1 MRPFTAT
8 LAFALAL
15 ASSALAQPRPMAG
28 TEIWLSGKLFC
39 PGKDAPAVQIGDL
52 ALSAIPD
59 SDTPP
64 DGVLIVPA
72 TLENASD
79 RDRPRSLRV
88 LLPAT
93 LEPATYPVKLRCGDS
108 DNLPQIA
115 VIDVQALRPTV
126 ESVAHRDVENPR
138 GVHLGDSLTF
148 RVRDLG
154 AWKRIGAND
163 ALPLHLFLDGAE
175 LANVV
180 ATPISE
186 DASQIKITLAVDHLD
201 DRIRKAWVAV
211 LNAARESSGAPM
223 TASIGP
229 AGGVQF
235 ASSAKLGIDVYPS
248 YTWAVVTFL
257 GVLLLAL
264 IVLGKRSSLLR
275 DSSGAENASYSLA
288 KHQMAAWF
296 LVVIGAYLFV
306 WMITGAFS
314 SISTTAL
321 ILIGISGA
329 TGLAAVTLDA
339 SKREE
344 RRQQRSALDLERKE
358 LEGLLRESDG
368 RVRTAGLAITAEAS
382 ALLDSIQKKRAR
394 LEQVQAEILSM
405 DAAQPSQ
412 NRSWHLDLLSDEHG
426 VSLHRLQMAV
436 WTLVLM
442 AVFIRA
448 VHTDLLM
455 PEFDATLLGL
465 MGISSGAYIG
475 FKFPERVS

>member
-1 MRPFTAT
+1 MRPFTMT
-8 LAFALAL
+8 LALTLAL
-15 ASSALAQPRPMAG
+15 ASSASAQLRPMAG

-39 PGKDAPAVQIGDL
+39 PGKDAPAVQVGDL
-52 ALSAIPD
+52 VLSALID
-59 SDTPP
+59 SPP
-64 DGVLIVPA
+64 EGAAIVSA
-72 TLENASD
+72 SLENASE
-79 RDRPRSLRV
+79 RDRERALRV

-93 LEPATYPVKLRCGDS
+93 LEPGTYPVKLRCGADPDS
-108 DNLPQIA
+108 LPQIA
-115 VIDVQALRPTV
+115 VIDVQALRPVV
-126 ESVAHRDVENPR
+126 ESVARKDAKNPL
-138 GVHLGDSLTF
+138 GVALGDALIF
-148 RVRDLG
+148 QVRDL
-154 AWKRIGAND
+154 APWKRIGDNEK
-163 ALPLHLFLDGAE
+163 LPLHLFLDGAE

-186 DASQIKITLAVDHLD
+186 DGSRVKVTLAADHLD
-201 DRIRKAWVAV
+201 EKVRKAWVGV
-211 LNAARESSGAPM
+211 LNAARESGGAAM
-223 TASIGP
+223 TASLGP

-235 ASSAKLGIDVYPS
+235 SSSATLGIDVYPS
-248 YTWAVVTFL
+248 YTWAAVAFL
-257 GVLLLAL
+257 GALVLAL
-264 IVLGKRSSLLR
+264 VVLGKRSSLLR

-306 WMITGAFS
+306 WMITGSFS

-329 TGLAAVTLDA
+329 TGLAAVTLDQ
-339 SKREE
+339 SKREA
-344 RRQQRSALDLERKE
+344 RRQQRQALELERKE
-358 LEGLLRESDG
+358 IEGLLRESEP

-394 LEQVQAEILSM
+394 LEQVQAELLRM
-405 DAAQPSQ
+405 DALLPSE
-412 NRSWHLDLLSDEHG
+412 NRSWYLDLLSDEHG

-436 WTLVLM
+436 WTVVLM

-475 FKFPERVS
+475 FKLPERVH